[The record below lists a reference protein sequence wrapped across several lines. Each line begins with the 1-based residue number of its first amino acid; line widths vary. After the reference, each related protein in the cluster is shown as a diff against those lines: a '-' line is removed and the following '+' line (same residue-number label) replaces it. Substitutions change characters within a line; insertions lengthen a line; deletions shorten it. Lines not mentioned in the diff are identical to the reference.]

1 MIPFQS
7 TTSTHSSSSPPNL
20 LKVSILQNFLFRLLI
35 NELRRNQGII
45 INRPSLCCISVK
57 YSLSTIQI
65 TFPTNQS
72 TTKIF
77 TRTFFSSIHS
87 QFLSFIHLSITT
99 TSSHLISSNH
109 SLVHNDHLIS
119 SHPTIQLTSH
129 KMMPLDYHHQRL
141 FQKLLLWCI
150 YVHVSYA
157 I

>member
-1 MIPFQS
+1 VESSKWDHWIRRSSQQSYLIPWYNTTAITSLQPIAFDWRMLLFMIPFQS

-109 SLVHNDHLIS
+109 STDF
-119 SHPTIQLTSH
+119 T
-129 KMMPLDYHHQRL
+129 
-141 FQKLLLWCI
+141 
-150 YVHVSYA
+150 
-157 I
+157 